1 MEGGRPADSLSA
13 LLEKAEDDCI
23 GFFINDGEENKAQE
37 AMQTTPTR
45 QPAPAQPQAVRWCG
59 ESPEQLV
66 FGPQYQEE
74 ADSRSREKDERRRK
88 NAAAAAKSRKKKK
101 TIQESM
107 RSRHEA
113 LENENARLRTEN
125 HSLHTLN
132 TALESQLSF
141 FQNLLHSRCAD
152 NFSPRHDDRGGLPLF
167 RNDTTAELNSKTE
180 LSSETLCSGSKRKN
194 LACHAVVLAA
204 ILSVSAEDSRLI
216 FGKGGWDGD
225 WQTGTADPTIS
236 AHSHSRALLWIDE
249 KGRHGTHAREA
260 YVAIVRG
267 LAVAWTAWMVCAIA
281 AQAMKQSCLLRC
293 IVKASEEFV
302 AECLKNWKEASSR
315 WLIWRALPGRPLAY
329 SVLLP
334 KSHSM

>member
-1 MEGGRPADSLSA
+1 MEGGWPADSMSA
-13 LLEKAEDDCI
+13 LLEMAEDDCA
-23 GFFINDGEENKAQE
+23 GFFIADGERIKAQ
-37 AMQTTPTR
+37 AVMQTTPTR
-45 QPAPAQPQAVRWCG
+45 QPQAVSWHG

-66 FGPQYQEE
+66 FGPRCQEE

-88 NAAAAAKSRKKKK
+88 NAVAAAKSRKKKK
-101 TIQESM
+101 SLQESM
-107 RSRHEA
+107 TNRHEA

-132 TALESQLSF
+132 TALQSQLSF
-141 FQNLLHSRCAD
+141 FQNLLHFRCAD
-152 NFSPRHDDRGGLPLF
+152 NLSPRHDDHSGLPLF

-216 FGKGGWDGD
+216 FGKGGLDGD
-225 WQTGTADPTIS
+225 WQTGTGDHTSS
-236 AHSHSRALLWIDE
+236 AHSHSRALLWIGE
-249 KGRHGTHAREA
+249 QGRHETHVHEA
-260 YVAIVRG
+260 YVATVRG

-281 AQAMKQSCLLRC
+281 AQAMKQNYLLRC
-293 IVKASEEFV
+293 IVKASREFV
-302 AECLKNWKEASSR
+302 AECLKNLKEASSR

-329 SVLLP
+329 SALLP